1 MRKPIIVL
9 FSTPNR
15 NYVFD
20 VNKNEVI
27 PLSDDSYAYL
37 QQVLRGKGADLPVPP
52 QVHALKEQGYCAT
65 DSCVKEVRHVYADY
79 LDVFLTRKLSKITL
93 QLTQNCNFRCKYCI
107 YSETHNLRQ
116 RSHSTERMTLETAKK
131 AIDFLWKHSVD
142 SPDVNI
148 GFYGGEPLLEFPLLK
163 KAVEYSERLFEGK
176 NLTFS
181 VTTNGTL
188 LNDEIISFFQEHD
201 VSLMISLDGPKE
213 INDKNRVFAN
223 GKGTFDTVA
232 KQIGRIRE
240 IAPQYAAK
248 LQISMV
254 MDPSNDFD
262 CINEICLD
270 DSEFRTLSLQ
280 PAIVERD
287 AGENEVVFSEEYT
300 WKFEYQRFL
309 SILSYYNRFPQDEVS
324 PIARRSL
331 LSAMKD
337 YEQIE
342 AGAALRKIDAPA
354 GPCIPGQLRLF
365 VNVHEQLF
373 PCERVSEKSSAMCIG
388 TLDDGFYLERAQAI
402 LNVGKLTG
410 ESCKSC
416 WCFRYCTLCAKKADD
431 GSGQLSAEEKLSH
444 CKEARAGAY
453 SQFCE
458 YLLMKEIPT
467 YYAEQMRCSDE
478 KGGFGI

>member
-1 MRKPIIVL
+1 MLAL
-9 FSTPNR
+9 FSTPNE
-15 NYVFD
+15 NYFFD
-20 VNKNEVI
+20 VNRNEVVPI
-27 PLSDDSYAYL
+27 SDASYAYL
-37 QQVLRGKGADLPVPP
+37 QQALGGKGTDLPAPA
-52 QVHALKEQGYCAT
+52 QVNMLKEQGYFST
-65 DSCVKEVRHVYADY
+65 ESYIKEVRHIYSDY
-79 LDVFLTRKLSKITL
+79 LSVFLARKLTKITV

-107 YSETHNLRQ
+107 YSETHNTRQ
-116 RSHSTERMTLETAKK
+116 RSHSTERMTWETAKK
-131 AIDFLWKHSVD
+131 AIDFLREHSVD
-142 SPDVNI
+142 SPEVNI

-163 KAVEYSERLFEGK
+163 KAVEYSEQQFEGK
-176 NLTFS
+176 KLTFNI
-181 VTTNGTL
+181 TTNGTL
-188 LNDEIISFFQEHD
+188 LNDEMIYFFQEHD

-232 KQIGRIRE
+232 KQISRIRE
-240 IAPQYAAK
+240 IAPQYGAK

-262 CINEICLD
+262 CINEICLN

-287 AGENEVVFSEEYT
+287 AGEDEVVFSEEYT
-300 WKFEYQRFL
+300 WKFEYQKFL

-324 PIARRSL
+324 PIARRSM
-331 LSAMKD
+331 LSAVKD

-342 AGAALRKIDAPA
+342 SGAALRRIDAPS
-354 GPCIPGQLRLF
+354 GPCIPGQLRVF
-365 VNVHEQLF
+365 VHVHGQLF
-373 PCERVSEKSSAMCIG
+373 PCERVSERSPAMCIG
-388 TLDDGFYLERAQAI
+388 TLDDGFNLENAQKI
-402 LNVGKLTG
+402 LNVGKLTE
-410 ESCKSC
+410 ESCKNC

-453 SQFCE
+453 NQFCE
-458 YLLMKEIPT
+458 NLLMKEIPI
-467 YYAEQMRCSDE
+467 YYAEQVRCRDE